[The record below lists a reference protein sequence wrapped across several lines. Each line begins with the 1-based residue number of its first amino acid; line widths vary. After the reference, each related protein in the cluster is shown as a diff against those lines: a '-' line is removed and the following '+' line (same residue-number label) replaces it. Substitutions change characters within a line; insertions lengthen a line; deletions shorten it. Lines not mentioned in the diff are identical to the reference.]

1 MDVPNAQLTEYTNTS
16 KPTMLLAV
24 VGNAAAEAEV
34 ADEDDDLCKVSMGHL
49 TIEISVG
56 DLTKE
61 TTDAIV
67 NSTDQAL
74 SHTGANCYLLQMCAL
89 KLG

>member
-1 MDVPNAQLTEYTNTS
+1 
-16 KPTMLLAV
+16 MLLAV
-24 VGNAAAEAEV
+24 VENVAAEAEV

-49 TIEISVG
+49 TIEINVG

-67 NSTDQAL
+67 NSTDQAI
-74 SHTGANCYLLQMCAL
+74 SHTGDNYYLLYM
-89 KLG
+89 